1 MASAVAD
8 PAESQAVRSRNVSAN
23 RRKRYTSAKLVAIKR
38 FQHFVANV
46 LAARDEP
53 EEKIEAFGVGYFN
66 FAKQFP
72 ALFDIMLNCRVDV
85 GRVVEEGFGAVFSIE
100 NPLREAIRSL
110 REKHG
115 MPSLTEYTL
124 SMLHQ
129 YAWSLTHGVVIHYRS
144 GNFKAMTL
152 CRLWPTSLSFEQT
165 DQALTICRWQAKSIV
180 ETVLAAEDVQPMEP
194 IEDWLAERSEM
205 ILRQAS

>member
-1 MASAVAD
+1 MS
-8 PAESQAVRSRNVSAN
+8 SR
-23 RRKRYTSAKLVAIKR
+23 RLVAIRR

-53 EEKIEAFGVGYFN
+53 EEKIEAFGLGYFN

-85 GRVVEEGFGAVFSIE
+85 TRVVEEGFGAVFSIE
-100 NPLREAIRSL
+100 NPLREAIRSV
-110 REKHG
+110 REKHHQ
-115 MPSLTEYTL
+115 PALSEYTL
-124 SMLHQ
+124 SILHQ

-144 GNFKAMTL
+144 GNFKAMTM
-152 CRLWPTSLSFEQT
+152 CRLWPTSLSF
-165 DQALTICRWQAKSIV
+165 DNIDDAMIICRWHAKSIV
-180 ETVLAAEDVQPMEP
+180 NTVLTAEDVQPMEP

-205 ILRQAS
+205 ILREAS